1 MKGSQYQQRKPMHP
15 TVDPVLALQLLAAV
29 LIVITMPDSN
39 EPTKPEKASMPAE
52 REPFELAD
60 GNTYVEHAGMAIEVD
75 RIRSF
80 NAAL

>member
-1 MKGSQYQQRKPMHP
+1 MKGSQNNSEKNASHRRSP
-15 TVDPVLALQLLAAV
+15 TGPATAPAV

-39 EPTKPEKASMPAE
+39 EPTKPEKASMPAD

-60 GNTYVEHAGMAIEVD
+60 GNTYVEHAGKAIEVD